1 MPDRSLSR
9 DAVGM
14 NRSSRRILQLAGTM
28 LAGTAF
34 VAVLFIGH
42 HEPES
47 RMWKTAAS
55 ITVTLAEKIRGK
67 SITPAAVVDLL
78 PGDAR

>member
-1 MPDRSLSR
+1 MK
-9 DAVGM
+9 
-14 NRSSRRILQLAGTM
+14 RSSRRVLQVAGTI

-47 RMWKTAAS
+47 RIWKTAAS
-55 ITVTLAEKIRGK
+55 VTVTLAEKIRGK
-67 SITPAAVVDLL
+67 SITPGAVADLL